1 MTWTQKNHD
10 HLVMELRK
18 AELLASNIANRRTK
32 TTRRNLNEKLREQLN
47 RIREIEQAAQNTA
60 DTLDRAIAWNENQ

>member
-18 AELLASNIANRRTK
+18 AELLANNIAKRRTK

-47 RIREIEQAAQNTA
+47 RIREIQQAAQNTA
-60 DTLDRAIAWNENQ
+60 DTLARAIAWNENQ